1 MRSISA
7 TTTWVAA
14 AFAGSAVAA
23 GCVLVLSGADEH
35 GTVLAL
41 KLTARLSFLLF
52 WPAYAGAG
60 FALLP
65 GKGLPSLQR
74 HGRDFGLAFAAAQT
88 VHAGL
93 VAWLCWIGAPPARS
107 LFLIFG
113 PPLVL
118 VYVLA
123 LFSIPRLR
131 RGLGPSGW
139 WLLRT
144 AGMNIIAAAFAL
156 DFLRAPLF
164 DSPVHAA
171 EYVPFAALVVLGAVC
186 HLATL
191 RPPFGRRTEAA
202 R

>member
-1 MRSISA
+1 MRSNSA

-14 AFAGSAVAA
+14 AFAGTAVAA

-60 FALLP
+60 LALLS
-65 GKGLPSLQR
+65 GMGLRPLQR

-93 VAWLCWIGAPPARS
+93 VAWLCWIGAPPARG
-107 LFLIFG
+107 LFIIFG

-118 VYVLA
+118 VYVLV

-131 RGLGPSGW
+131 QGLGTTGW

-144 AGMNIIAAAFAL
+144 LGMNAIAAAFAF

-164 DSPVHAA
+164 DSTLHAA
-171 EYVPFAALVVLGAVC
+171 EYVPFATLALLGSAC
-186 HLATL
+186 HLAAL
-191 RPPFGRRTEAA
+191 RPPDRRREGTAG
-202 R
+202 

>member
-1 MRSISA
+1 MRSIAA
-7 TTTWVAA
+7 TTTWMAA
-14 AFAGSAVAA
+14 AFAASAVAA

-35 GTVLAL
+35 GTLLAL
-41 KLTARLSFLLF
+41 KLTARVSFLLF

-60 FALLP
+60 LALLP
-65 GKGLPSLQR
+65 GKGLRALQR

-93 VAWLCWIGAPPARS
+93 VAWLCWIGAAPSRG
-107 LFLIFG
+107 LFVIFG

-123 LFSIPRLR
+123 LFSMPRLR
-131 RGLGPSGW
+131 RGLGAGGW

-144 AGMNIIAAAFAL
+144 VGMNTIAAAFAL

-164 DSPVHAA
+164 DSPLHAA
-171 EYVPFAALVVLGAVC
+171 EYVPFAALVLLGALG

-191 RPPFGRRTEAA
+191 RPPFRHRTEAA